1 MSDLDN
7 PETYRRWDPS
17 GIGGRIISLPQQY
30 QRAWEDGLALELPG
44 TLSQARSV
52 VVVGM
57 GGSAMGGEL
66 VAGLAELE
74 ATVPVHVVRDYTL
87 PAWIGP
93 ETLVIASS
101 YSGDT
106 EETLSAYRQA
116 RERGALL
123 LAMTSGGTLA
133 KEAATHGTPL
143 LRVDYE
149 GEPRSAVGYSF
160 GMLLAL
166 LCKLGLLANKEAEL
180 QTAVQLLQ
188 QMVSALGPEAS
199 KAQNLAKTVA
209 TAMHGRLPVVYGAEF
224 LSGAAHRWKTQL
236 NENSKVWAFDES
248 LPELNHNAVVGYS
261 LPAEIRERA
270 YVVLLH
276 SHLLHQRTSL
286 RYQVTEELL
295 LREGI
300 VHRQV
305 DGVGDTPLAHLL
317 TTVLLG
323 DFVSYY
329 LGILNQVDPG
339 PISPIDYLKKRLAE
353 G

>member
-17 GIGGRIISLPQQY
+17 DIGGRIISLPQQY
-30 QRAWEDGLALELPG
+30 QRAWEEGLALELPG
-44 TLSQARSV
+44 PLSQARSL

-57 GGSAMGGEL
+57 GGSPW
-66 VAGLAELE
+66 AGSWWPGWPSWRLPYRSMWSG
-74 ATVPVHVVRDYTL
+74 TIRL

-106 EETLSAYRQA
+106 EETLSAYYQA

-133 KEAATHGTPL
+133 KEAATHGIPL
-143 LRVDYE
+143 LRIDYE

-188 QMVSALGPEAS
+188 QMVSAWARKL
-199 KAQNLAKTVA
+199 
-209 TAMHGRLPVVYGAEF
+209 HGAE
-224 LSGAAHRWKTQL
+224 SGQDGGHRHARQASSGVRCGVLERGCSSLEDAA
-236 NENSKVWAFDES
+236 
-248 LPELNHNAVVGYS
+248 
-261 LPAEIRERA
+261 
-270 YVVLLH
+270 
-276 SHLLHQRTSL
+276 
-286 RYQVTEELL
+286 
-295 LREGI
+295 
-300 VHRQV
+300 
-305 DGVGDTPLAHLL
+305 
-317 TTVLLG
+317 
-323 DFVSYY
+323 
-329 LGILNQVDPG
+329 
-339 PISPIDYLKKRLAE
+339 
-353 G
+353 